1 MMNQDLVNFLLHYNL
16 YRRHASLRKELKV
29 KTPFNAV
36 KNGIN

>member
-29 KTPFNAV
+29 KTPFNALE
-36 KNGIN
+36 K